1 MWKIVAG
8 SLADYKIIPARV
20 QDEVGY
26 CNIRILFFTN
36 ISKQWAKCGQMAAI
50 LATILH
56 NFAQFANGLPIVLKL

>member
-26 CNIRILFFTN
+26 CNIRILFFAN
-36 ISKQWAKCGQMAAI
+36 IYALWFSQGHK
-50 LATILH
+50 TY
-56 NFAQFANGLPIVLKL
+56 FDDD